1 MYCVVIEFGEGNQKK
16 LREERIKKNV
26 TFYTPA
32 DDHYFSLVELMIGIL
47 NSIRS
52 FLKSKS
58 AQDESELNNSGVEKN
73 KKRKVSGL

>member
-1 MYCVVIEFGEGNQKK
+1 
-16 LREERIKKNV
+16 
-26 TFYTPA
+26 
-32 DDHYFSLVELMIGIL
+32 MIGIL

-73 KKRKVSGL
+73 KKRKVSGLWIVTKIGCGVSGQNKKKLFYSVDLIWWTVHVKDEKVTQ